1 MYELGAFRDFCTS
14 VILINNDGEAVLGR
28 NLDYGFQQYLA
39 NSSVVLVYYKNKQE
53 IFRAAG
59 HAGMVGAHTVMR
71 RGSYALSLN

>member
-1 MYELGAFRDFCTS
+1 M
-14 VILINNDGEAVLGR
+14 LGR